1 MLCWWFSNY
10 AGEEWTTVF
19 SLPKEE
25 SLHNMGQVR
34 KQEGLETVKY
44 RLTKALK
51 LVPTIFNANI
61 QASQCRLSSHVISSV
76 TVPRRS
82 SRKRIYQDG
91 YYQSFMNFDLINKLS
106 GI

>member
-34 KQEGLETVKY
+34 K
-44 RLTKALK
+44 
-51 LVPTIFNANI
+51 
-61 QASQCRLSSHVISSV
+61 
-76 TVPRRS
+76 
-82 SRKRIYQDG
+82 
-91 YYQSFMNFDLINKLS
+91 
-106 GI
+106 